1 MRFDADAGRRAG
13 AVRIARRQ
21 ILLTGG
27 RGVAVLHHD
36 QHAVALVE
44 HVGGDA
50 GDQSVVPEAA
60 VAHHGDRPLRHIR
73 TDRRG
78 AGKRHAVAED
88 RVAERKRRKG
98 RERMAADVGADM
110 RWPDLALR
118 QLDGGKD
125 RPLRAAGAEIR
136 RPRRNIARGGKCGRL
151 MGQHVFDARSDT
163 VGADPCRARLRSG
176 TPRYRA
182 KTLPRCNLRLRGRQP
197 LPNTRVAMPAPR
209 RMTLICCST

>member
-1 MRFDADAGRRAG
+1 MRLDADAGRRAG
-13 AVRIARRQ
+13 AVRLARRQ
-21 ILLTGG
+21 VLLAGG

-36 QHAVALVE
+36 QHAVAFVE

-60 VAHHGDRPLRHIR
+60 VAHHGNRPLRHVR

-78 AGKRHAVAED
+78 AGERHAVAED
-88 RVAERKRRKG
+88 RIAERERREG

-110 RWPDLALR
+110 RRPDLALR
-118 QLDGGKD
+118 QLDGGED

-136 RPRRNIARGGKCGRL
+136 RPRRNIARRRQARRL
-151 MGQHVFDARSDT
+151 MGEHVFDARRDS
-163 VGADPCRARLRSG
+163 VGVDPGRARFGQER
-176 TPRYRA
+176 RDA
-182 KTLPRCNLRLRGRQP
+182 AQKHFRGVIAGRGKQP
-197 LPNTRVAMPAPR
+197 LPSTRVAMPAPR